1 MFNKLSITILTSLL
15 FFAVIP
21 HIYCQESSKNPAL
34 FDNQNISIEETST
47 QQEQT
52 IGVDDYGKTLIAV
65 LDFNFENVMP
75 LYAGLFSDFVRT
87 EFSKQ
92 GTNLYAVM
100 DKEKIFNVT
109 KDASLQNADITTPEY
124 AVRVGELAG
133 AKGAIAGTISFFS
146 NKYYTKAILVDV
158 ATGETIRSETLQ
170 FNDYS
175 QLRQAAK
182 DLVTMLLGDEPENR
196 PTAKLSPLKTY
207 KTKKLA
213 IGIGNPY
220 LSLYYELSNK
230 LSLEPRI
237 ASDFVDIRFYAVRV
251 YYKLGGKRFLWYLAF
266 EPGFIEFKATPGRR
280 NGYMVGFYPGVEYL
294 INDSFSINIDIGPSY
309 IDLDSAKASGFEWI
323 LNTGIRFYP

>member
-1 MFNKLSITILTSLL
+1 MFNKLSLITLIL
-15 FFAVIP
+15 FFIFVTTT
-21 HIYCQESSKNPAL
+21 HIYCQELYLNST
-34 FDNQNISIEETST
+34 DNQNITTSSETSSA
-47 QQEQT
+47 QEES
-52 IGVDDYGKTLIAV
+52 IGANDYGKTLIAV

-92 GTNLYAVM
+92 GSELYAVM
-100 DKEKIFNVT
+100 DKDKISDVT
-109 KDASLQNADITTPEY
+109 KNVSLQNADVTTSEY
-124 AVRVGELAG
+124 AVKIGELSG
-133 AKGAIAGTISFFS
+133 AKGVIFGTISYFS
-146 NKYYTKAILVDV
+146 AKYYTKATLVDV
-158 ATGETIRSETLQ
+158 ATGETIRSETLE
-170 FNDYS
+170 FNDYA
-175 QLRQAAK
+175 QLHQNAK
-182 DLVTMLLGDEPENR
+182 DLVTMLLGSEPENR
-196 PTAKLSPLKTY
+196 PTAKITPLKTY

-230 LSLEPRI
+230 LSIEPRI
-237 ASDFVDIRFYAVRV
+237 ASDFDEIRFYAARV
-251 YYKLGGKRFLWYLAF
+251 YYTLGGKRFIWYLAF
-266 EPGFIEFKATPGRR
+266 EPGYIDFKASPGRK